1 MDELTAL
8 LMGVPKFVTFLA
20 LSVGVAMLFVA
31 VYVRVTPYRE
41 LELTR
46 QGNMAAALSLGGS
59 FLGFCLPLAVT
70 IAYSTNIVDFLLWAL
85 VALVV
90 QIGAHFLMRFLIP
103 GLTSAVE
110 DGRVS
115 VGALSA
121 FVAIGF
127 GTLNGACLTP

>member
-1 MDELTAL
+1 MDELMAL
-8 LMGVPKFVTFLA
+8 VTGVPKFVTFLA
-20 LSVGVAMLFVA
+20 LSLGVAMLFV
-31 VYVRVTPYRE
+31 VIYVRVTPYRE

-46 QGNMAAALSLGGS
+46 QGNLAAALSLGGS

-70 IAYSTNIVDFLLWAL
+70 IAHSINVVDFLMWAL

-103 GLTSAVE
+103 GLTAAVE
-110 DGRVS
+110 EGRVA

-121 FVAIGF
+121 FVALGL